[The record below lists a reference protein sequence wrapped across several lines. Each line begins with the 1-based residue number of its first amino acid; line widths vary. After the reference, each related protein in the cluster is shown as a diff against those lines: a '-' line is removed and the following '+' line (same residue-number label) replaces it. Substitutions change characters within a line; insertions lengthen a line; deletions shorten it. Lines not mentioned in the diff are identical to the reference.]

1 MSQKLVDGWCND
13 PRHVRPSRRDFMY
26 VGLIGGLGLT
36 LGDYFGQTAA
46 RAAQVVNDSHGG
58 PSKEGQAKSVIHIF
72 LPGGMAQHESF
83 DPKPNAPIEYRGPYG
98 TTKTNLDGEVFGELM
113 KKTSQVADKITVI
126 RSMTHGEAAHER
138 GTHNM
143 FTGYRP
149 SPALSYPSF
158 GSIVSHEL
166 GVRNNLPPYVCIP
179 SMPNEY
185 AGSGYLSS
193 AFGPFS
199 LGSDPGS
206 RGGNFTVRD
215 LSLPGGIDE
224 KRFDRRKNMLETVD
238 DHFRTMEKSD
248 DLDAMDSFY
257 QKAYAMISSKS
268 AREAFN
274 LSAESDA
281 TRAAYGKTQAGGR
294 LLLARRL
301 VEAGVRFVSTT
312 YGGWD
317 HHANIAPAFKKQM
330 PDFDTAFAA
339 LINDLEQRKLLDSTL
354 VMVSSEFGRTPKI
367 NKDAGRDHWPR
378 VFSVVLAGGGVKRG
392 MIYGSSDAT
401 GGEPNIDPMGIED
414 LSATLYHQIGIDPEK
429 RLISPGNRPIDIV
442 RGGKVVKEILA

>member
-1 MSQKLVDGWCND
+1 MSHKLVDGWCND
-13 PRHVRPSRRDFMY
+13 PRHVRPSRRDFLY
-26 VGLIGGLGLT
+26 VGMIGGLGLT
-36 LGDYFGQTAA
+36 LGDYFTQQA
-46 RAAQVVNDSHGG
+46 RAAQAVNDEHGG
-58 PSKEGQAKSVIHIF
+58 PSKEGKAKSVIHIF

-83 DPKPNAPIEYRGPYG
+83 DPKPNAPLEYRGTFG
-98 TTKTNLDGEVFGELM
+98 TVKTKLDGELFGEQM
-113 KKTSQVADKITVI
+113 KRTADIADKICVI

-149 SPALSYPSF
+149 SPALAYPSF

-193 AFGPFS
+193 AYGPFS
-199 LGSDPGS
+199 LGSDPGN

-224 KRFDRRKNMLETVD
+224 KRFERRKNMLETVD

-281 TRAAYGKTQAGGR
+281 TRTAYGKTQAGGR

-317 HHANIAPAFKKQM
+317 HHANIANSFKKQM

-339 LINDLEQRKLLDSTL
+339 LIHDLEQRKLLDSTL

-378 VFSVVLAGGGVKRG
+378 VFSVVLAGGGIKRG

-401 GGEPNIDPMGIED
+401 GGEPNTDPMGIED
-414 LSATLYHQIGIDPEK
+414 LSATLYHQIGIDPQK
-429 RLISPGNRPIDIV
+429 RLMSPGNRPIDIV
-442 RGGKVVKEILA
+442 RGGKVVNEILA

>member
-1 MSQKLVDGWCND
+1 
-13 PRHVRPSRRDFMY
+13 MY

-46 RAAQVVNDSHGG
+46 SAAQAVNDSHGG

-83 DPKPNAPIEYRGPYG
+83 DPKPNAPIEYRGPHG
-98 TTKTNLDGEVFGELM
+98 TCKTNLDGELFGELM
-113 KKTSQVADKITVI
+113 KNTSQVADKITVI

-143 FTGYRP
+143 FTGYKP

-158 GSIVSHEL
+158 GSIVSHEF
-166 GVRNNLPPYVCIP
+166 GVRNNLPPYVCVP
-179 SMPNEY
+179 SMPNPY

-199 LGSDPGS
+199 LGSDPGNK
-206 RGGNFTVRD
+206 GGNFTVRD

-224 KRFDRRKNMLETVD
+224 KRFDRRKSMLATVD
-238 DHFRTMEKSD
+238 DHFKNLEKSD

-257 QKAYAMISSKS
+257 QKAYAMISSKN

-274 LSAESDA
+274 MTAESDA
-281 TRAAYGKTQAGGR
+281 TKDAYGRTSAGGR
-294 LLLARRL
+294 MLMSRRL
-301 VEAGVRFVSTT
+301 VEAGVRFVSMT

-317 HHANIAPAFKKQM
+317 HHANIDKSFKSQMPAFDQ
-330 PDFDTAFAA
+330 AFAA
-339 LINDLEQRKLLDSTL
+339 LIKDLEQRKMLDSTL
-354 VMVSSEFGRTPKI
+354 VMVSSEFGRTPKV

-378 VFSVVLAGGGVKRG
+378 VFSVVLAGGGIKRG
-392 MIYGSSDAT
+392 MIYGTSDAT
-401 GGEPNIDPMGIED
+401 GGEPNSDPMVLED
-414 LSATLYHQIGIDPEK
+414 LAATLYHQIGIDPDK
-429 RLISPGNRPIDIV
+429 RLIAPGNRPIDIV